1 MINITDEMWY
11 KACDEAKSHYDEKV
25 RNDSFSY
32 EDLARDSLCAW
43 YVDRY
48 FYGTEDIR
56 QSFEEHIGDS
66 FAGLRDVDVPSA
78 LADAVRDA
86 VESHVDADL
95 YLSRYDFL
103 DRSFDAIDDGFDAC
117 NIAKGMKDAR
127 IALCWADIDLYDVSR
142 GCSIRFTKDLSQDI
156 TELPHP
162 LSDKY
167 ELVLYDPSLGRS
179 LSSMESEDDV
189 HDVIVATVTNRNF
202 QYEKAHRDK
211 NGNKITLPFDP
222 PFDPWFFTFRD
233 VDSPDKGFVGPITR
247 SLPDALGEAIREMVD
262 DVKRLRAKAIPSTA
276 DTIAVLDRA
285 DSRQTHGK
293 DEKPAK
299 GPTY

>member
-1 MINITDEMWY
+1 MINITNEMWY

-32 EDLARDSLCAW
+32 EDLARDALCAW

-48 FYGTEDIR
+48 FYGTEYIR

-117 NIAKGMKDAR
+117 NIAKDMKDAR
-127 IALCWADIDLYDVSR
+127 IALCGADIDLYDVSR

-179 LSSMESEDDV
+179 LSSMESEDDA
-189 HDVIVATVTNRNF
+189 HDVIVATVT
-202 QYEKAHRDK
+202 YGKPRDESHGRW
-211 NGNKITLPFDP
+211 NPEPSG
-222 PFDPWFFTFRD
+222 PWFSTLHD
-233 VDSPDKGFVGPITR
+233 IDSPDKGFGGVMMQP
-247 SLPDALGEAIREMVD
+247 LPDVLGETIKEMVD